1 MAHVP
6 LATRRFLIPAAGAR
20 ARPGATRRRPA
31 TAPKNSPWRFA
42 AVSEKE

>member
-20 ARPGATRRRPA
+20 ARPEATRRRPA
-31 TAPKNSPWRFA
+31 TAPKNSAWRLA
-42 AVSEKE
+42 AAPKKV